1 MKLQKKIFF
10 IFIILTLATTLLL
23 SSCND
28 EENDETEENLAWPE
42 MPENTNP
49 NLQYFGYY
57 HYDMDNM
64 DDVVSQGNNNISRVE
79 PDKLEEIAY
88 MYDKDYAI
96 FIKTQSI
103 FFQSGGIHPNWET
116 KWEEVKTNLAPY
128 MDKIE
133 GFYIDEPVHNNYSI
147 ESFHLACQTARTDF
161 PNKRMI
167 SVLAYQTL
175 DNENADYFKYCTDLG
190 YDLYESWN
198 KESILEKIT
207 RLEEEVAIYNQNIWL
222 IPKAF
227 YTLHGINRFLE
238 NMDLEPGYDIINWI
252 KGSYEIAVND
262 HRISAIYAFAYD
274 DDAYD
279 ISLERFFNE
288 NNENYQPEIKELY
301 LQIGKA
307 VIANHK

>member
-1 MKLQKKIFF
+1 MNIFEKSL
-10 IFIILTLATTLLL
+10 IVVIIIVLLCSFL
-23 SSCND
+23 LFGCNEKN
-28 EENDETEENLAWPE
+28 EEIIIWEE

-49 NLQYFGYY
+49 NLQYFRYY
-57 HYDMDNM
+57 HESDLGDIIN
-64 DDVVSQGNNNISRVE
+64 QRNNNIFRT
-79 PDKLEEIAY
+79 DAREIEKISY
-88 MYDKDYAI
+88 MYEHDYSI
-96 FIKTQSI
+96 FIMIRYI
-103 FFQSGGIHPNWET
+103 FFKNGEIHPEWEQNWENM
-116 KWEEVKTNLAPY
+116 KTTLAPY

-133 GFYIDEPVHNNYSI
+133 GFYVDEPI
-147 ESFHLACQTARTDF
+147 FTGKIKESFHLACQTVRNEYPD
-161 PNKRMI
+161 KKMI
-167 SVLAYQTL
+167 AVLSYPSIDTK
-175 DNENADYFKYCTDLG
+175 NADYFKYCTDLG

-307 VIANHK
+307 VIANHS